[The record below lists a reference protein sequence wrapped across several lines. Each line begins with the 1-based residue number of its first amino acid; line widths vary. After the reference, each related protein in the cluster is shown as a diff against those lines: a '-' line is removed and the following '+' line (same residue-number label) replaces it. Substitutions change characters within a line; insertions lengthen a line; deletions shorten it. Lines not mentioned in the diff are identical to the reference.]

1 MIDSE
6 YEIKRCIDHLGE
18 TNIVRKVFWQM
29 DDKVAHLVEGIRQGD
44 DCVVVGRNLV
54 NMEGPYPMKIGMKT
68 GLIHTCSDIVVSG
81 GKPLYG
87 LDAMQV
93 DSIQQ
98 AVEVSEM
105 VKKQANGIGVPI
117 IGGNTQLENGLSP
130 CISFCIFGEL
140 AAKQLITD
148 SGARAG
154 NVLVIIGE
162 PLAGEIGE
170 RVRIA
175 REKFQTFQEVYQK
188 VNVYA
193 AKDASR
199 GGWFGNLLEMLVKS
213 QTGFRITSVPYPSFG
228 RYMGNYLT
236 CIDPEDMD
244 KVIEIGSKNGCPVVP
259 VGEVTAKKEVILGKK
274 KIVNE
279 KKMQELIRK
288 TPFKKPYV

>member
-6 YEIKRCIDHLGE
+6 YEIKRCIEHLGE
-18 TNIVRKVFWQM
+18 TNAVRKVFWQM

-44 DCVVVGRNLV
+44 DCVIVGRNMV
-54 NMEGPYPMKIGMKT
+54 NIEGPYPLKIGIKT
-68 GLIHTCSDIVVSG
+68 GLIHTCSDIVVTG

-105 VKKQANGIGVPI
+105 IKKQANGIGVPI
-117 IGGNTQLENGLSP
+117 IGGNTQLENDLKP

-140 AAKQLITD
+140 VTRQPITD
-148 SGARAG
+148 SGAKAG
-154 NVLVIIGE
+154 NALVIIGE
-162 PLAGEIGE
+162 PLEGEVGE
-170 RVRIA
+170 RIRIA
-175 REKFQTFQEVYQK
+175 REKFQTFREVYQK

-199 GGWFGNLLEMLVKS
+199 GGWFGNLLEMMIKS

-236 CIDPEDMD
+236 CIDPKDVD

-259 VGEVTAKKEVILGKK
+259 VGEVTEKKEVVLGKK
-274 KIVNE
+274 KLVNE
-279 KKMQELIRK
+279 RKMLELIKK
-288 TPFKKPYV
+288 TPFKKPRL

>member
-1 MIDSE
+1 MIDSD

-18 TNIVRKVFWQM
+18 TNAVRRVFWQM
-29 DDKVAHLVEGIRQGD
+29 DDKVPKIIEGIRQGD
-44 DCVVVGRNLV
+44 DCAVVGKSLV
-54 NMEGPYPMKIGMKT
+54 NMEGPYPLKIGMKT

-87 LDAMQV
+87 LNAMQV

-98 AVEVSEM
+98 AIEVSEM

-117 IGGNTQLENGLSP
+117 IGGNTQMENGLKP

-140 AAKQLITD
+140 LAKHPIFD
-148 SGARAG
+148 SGAKPG
-154 NVLVIIGE
+154 NAVVIIGE
-162 PLAGEIGE
+162 PLAGEVGE

-175 REKFQTFQEVYQK
+175 REKFATFQEVCQK
-188 VNVYA
+188 VHVYA

-236 CIDPEDMD
+236 CIDPEDVD
-244 KVIEIGSKNGCPVVP
+244 GVVEIGSKNGCPVVP
-259 VGEVTAKKEVILGKK
+259 VGEVTAKKEVLLGKK
-274 KIVNE
+274 KLVTE
-279 KKMQELIRK
+279 KKMMELIK
-288 TPFKKPYV
+288 NTPFKKPYA